1 LSVVAKEDLREMKK
15 LYKVVRLPGDGGPRR
30 LRIDDGD
37 GESLRIIDES
47 QYESVDGKAAKILDR
62 LWAMTDG
69 EIIETLLEEGL
80 IF

>member
-1 LSVVAKEDLREMKK
+1 MQAVLVAFGSTMET
-15 LYKVVRLPGDGGPRR
+15 VRA
-30 LRIDDGD
+30 
-37 GESLRIIDES
+37 SASYDES
-47 QYESVDGKAAKILDR
+47 QYESVDGKATKILDR